1 MTIFLD
7 TLKTNVSSMPI
18 AIPAQRRN
26 YNVKVY
32 SMDSFPGRSSPLAS
46 SIYCKVKEV
55 SGDLITGQI
64 IKTPPTQKPYRK
76 GDMLLFT
83 RDKVQDIHDN

>member
-7 TLKTNVSSMPI
+7 TLKTNVTVPI
-18 AIPAQRRN
+18 NIPAQRRN

-32 SMDSFPGRSSPLAS
+32 SMESNSSLTSSPLAS
-46 SIYCKVKEV
+46 SIYCKVKDV

-64 IKTPPTQKPYRK
+64 IKTPPQIKPYRK
-76 GDMLLFT
+76 GDLLLFT
-83 RDKVQDIHDN
+83 QDKVQDIL

>member
-1 MTIFLD
+1 
-7 TLKTNVSSMPI
+7 MPI
-18 AIPAQRRN
+18 SIPMTRNN

-32 SMDSFPGRSSPLAS
+32 SVDHGSSGSSGSPIPSSPIAS
-46 SIYCKVKEV
+46 SIYCKIKEV

-64 IKTPPTQKPYRK
+64 IKTPPHKKPYRK

-83 RDKVQDIHDN
+83 YDKIQDILLEY